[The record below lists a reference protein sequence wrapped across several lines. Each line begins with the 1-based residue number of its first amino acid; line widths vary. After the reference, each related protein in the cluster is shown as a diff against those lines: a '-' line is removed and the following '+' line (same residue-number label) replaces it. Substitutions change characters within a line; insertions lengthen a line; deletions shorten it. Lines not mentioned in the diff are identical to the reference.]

1 MEKNTIITDV
11 RSIDRTKLR
20 DINSVVIDPKLPKA
34 EKIQS
39 FVSQI
44 GNPYCYMDGDV
55 VVSISYADTEV
66 SLEDRL
72 KSYFIGMGNNTN
84 G

>member
-1 MEKNTIITDV
+1 MEKNTIISDV
-11 RSIDRTKLR
+11 RNIDRSTLR
-20 DINSVVIDPKLPKA
+20 DISSVVIDPNQSK
-34 EKIQS
+34 EERIQS

-44 GNPYCYMDGDV
+44 GNPYCYLDGDV
-55 VVSISYADTEV
+55 VVSISYADTDV

-72 KSYFIGMGNNTN
+72 KSYFTGMGNKTN

>member
-55 VVSISYADTEV
+55 VVSLGFSNTGTC
-66 SLEDRL
+66 L
-72 KSYFIGMGNNTN
+72 KDQLKALAANIG
-84 G
+84 

>member
-39 FVSQI
+39 CVSQI
-44 GNPYCYMDGDV
+44 GNPYCYLDGSV
-55 VVSISYADTEV
+55 VVGISYADTDI

-72 KSYFIGMGNNTN
+72 KSYACGLE
-84 G
+84 

>member
-1 MEKNTIITDV
+1 
-11 RSIDRTKLR
+11 
-20 DINSVVIDPKLPKA
+20 
-34 EKIQS
+34 
-39 FVSQI
+39 
-44 GNPYCYMDGDV
+44 MDGDV

-72 KSYFIGMGNNTN
+72 KSYFTGMGNNTN

>member
-1 MEKNTIITDV
+1 MDKNTIISDV
-11 RSIDRTKLR
+11 RSIDRSRLR
-20 DINSVVIDPKLPKA
+20 DINHVVIDPKLPKA
-34 EKIQS
+34 EKIRS

-55 VVSISYADTEV
+55 MVCISYADTEI

-72 KSYFIGMGNNTN
+72 KSYFTGMGNNSN

>member
-11 RSIDRTKLR
+11 RNVDKSTLR
-20 DINSVVIDPKLPKA
+20 DISSVVIDPNQSK
-34 EKIQS
+34 EERIQS

-44 GNPYCYMDGDV
+44 GNPYCYLDGDIV
-55 VVSISYADTEV
+55 VGISYADTEI

-72 KSYFIGMGNNTN
+72 KSYANSIGKY
-84 G
+84 